1 MGASGFTRLPRIRRI
16 ATALLLSGVAI
27 AATGCG
33 AHASAPSAELRLQ
46 RADLIAVSRALRTT
60 EPAVAREV
68 AATKAAWPLI
78 ANGLPVDPGA
88 IARRTIQT
96 ATARATALQVPPL
109 FEQPQAASL
118 TGRGSSVAGQ
128 FRTAVRLAARGW
140 QMIGAAITEIE
151 HDTPVGARFARA
163 NVALYIESV
172 YDAHFSLAQIGKQ
185 LLDGYQNLGGRS
197 AFGASLTQAEVD
209 GLAGAFSEA
218 SDRLHPH
225 TGVRLGS

>member
-1 MGASGFTRLPRIRRI
+1 MA
-16 ATALLLSGVAI
+16 AALLALGVVSI

-33 AHASAPSAELRLQ
+33 ARASAPPGELQLQ

-60 EPAVAREV
+60 EPALAREV
-68 AATKAAWPLI
+68 AATKAAWPLVV
-78 ANGLPVDPGA
+78 NGLPTDPSVTS
-88 IARRTIQT
+88 RRAIQT
-96 ATARATALQVPPL
+96 ATMHATALRVPSL
-109 FEQPQAASL
+109 FVQPHVASL

-128 FRTAVRLAARGW
+128 FRTAVTLAARGW
-140 QMIGAAITEIE
+140 QMIGAAIATSE
-151 HDTPVGARFARA
+151 HGTPAGARFARA

-185 LLDGYQNLGGRS
+185 LLDGYRNLGGTA

-209 GLAGAFSEA
+209 GLAAAFSEA